1 MGLNSLEETIR
12 FIEEQ
17 WSQDVADEF
26 LDRLDERVD
35 LLKKNSR
42 IGPTYNQSEFRQ
54 LIIHPLVTLYY
65 LIEGDFINLV
75 LVWANKQNPDELKSR
90 LKRM

>member
-1 MGLNSLEETIR
+1 MGLGSLGETTR

-26 LDRLDERVD
+26 LERLDERVD
-35 LLKKNSR
+35 QLKKNSQ

-65 LIEGDFINLV
+65 LIEDGFISLV
-75 LVWANKQNPDELKSR
+75 LVWANKQDPDELKSR